1 MRRGN
6 RATTLPE
13 RLEIWERAQN
23 GESDRGIGQALHLS
37 RVTVRKWRRKMQR
50 QGRDGLVSGMGRPT
64 SGPLGQ
70 FSVELRDTLEAWRRA
85 HPGWGA
91 DTLCVELAGTER
103 FTDLPLPSRAR
114 IAAFLKAKHLTRPY
128 QRHTQLTQPEKPGV
142 LTCHEEWEMDAQG
155 VCQVSGVGRVSLV
168 NIGDPC
174 SHVRASWPCIGTS
187 KPETPDYQLALRRAF
202 FRYGLP
208 KGISLDHDSAF
219 YDNTCP
225 SPFPSRLHLWLISL
239 AVAVRFLDRRPPLE
253 HAFIERSH
261 QIVDQQGL
269 KGQAAT
275 AHTLPSKLDQRLDFL
290 NQRYPSRS
298 LNGQPPLQ
306 AYPQAAHSGREY
318 RVEWE
323 ADLLDLPRV
332 YAYLAQQHWFRQVT
346 AAGQFALGASRYG
359 LGKAWGHQTIEITFD
374 PHTQE
379 FVCTSA
385 DGKNT
390 QRLPAKGLTKQDL
403 MGELNM
409 QGFPHYQYAFPW
421 SRQVARSNILHAE
434 LTGTTL

>member
-6 RATTLPE
+6 RATTLQE

-23 GESDRGIGQALHLS
+23 GESDRAIGWAMQLS
-37 RVTVRKWRRKMQR
+37 QETVRKWRRKAQR
-50 QGRDGLVSGMGRPT
+50 EERDGLVSRLGRPR

-70 FSVELRDTLEAWRRA
+70 FSEELRDTVRDWRRD

-91 DTLCVELAGTER
+91 GTLRVELAGDEQ
-103 FTDLPLPSRAR
+103 FAGLPIPGRSRV
-114 IAAFLKAKHLTRPY
+114 AAFLKAENLTRPY
-128 QRHTQLTQPEKPGV
+128 QRHTQLSQPKKPAV

-155 VCQVSGVGRVSLV
+155 VCQVRGVGRVSLV
-168 NIGDPC
+168 NIGDPY
-174 SHVRASWPCIGTS
+174 SHVRASWPCIGRC
-187 KPETPDYQLALRRAF
+187 KPETADYQLALRRAF

-219 YDNTCP
+219 YDNTCA
-225 SPFPSRLHLWLISL
+225 SPFPSRLHLWLVGL
-239 AVAVRFLDRRPPLE
+239 GVAVRFLDRCPPQE

-261 QIVDQQGL
+261 QLVDQQAL
-269 KGQAAT
+269 QGQPSTPAA
-275 AHTLPSKLDQRLDFL
+275 LPAKLDSRMDFL

-298 LNGQPPLQ
+298 LNGQPPLS
-306 AYPQAAHSGREY
+306 AYPQALHSGRAY
-318 RVEWE
+318 RPEWE
-323 ADLLDLPRV
+323 ADLLDLQRV
-332 YAYLAQQHWFRQVT
+332 YDYLAQQRWFRQVT

-359 LGKAWGHQTIEITFD
+359 LGKAWGSQTIEITFD
-374 PHTQE
+374 PQTQE
-379 FVCTSA
+379 FVCLSA

-390 QRLPAKGLTKQDL
+390 RRLPAKGLTKQDL

-421 SRQVARSNILHAE
+421 SLQVARNNILHAE